1 MRKWPVI
8 FVLSFTVAVWAQSS
22 NSSSSDPGSSQ
33 TSSSAK
39 KSSFP
44 TPNPNLEPPRS
55 DSVNIRDVDDA
66 GPGESSSKETQID
79 LSPPAEDLKA
89 HPKNSQNLADSAGS
103 DGDGGD
109 VAEFH
114 AWDPHHAA
122 KDIEVGNFYFKRKN
136 YVAAESRYRE
146 ALYYKEGDAVATYQ
160 LAVCLEKL
168 QRPEEAR
175 EQYQNYL
182 KILPHGPQAEDVKK
196 ALDRLNGAAAAKNQ

>member
-1 MRKWPVI
+1 MRKWLLI
-8 FVLSFTVAVWAQSS
+8 FLLTLTVAVWAQSS
-22 NSSSSDPGSSQ
+22 NSSSSTPSSSQ
-33 TSSSAK
+33 TSSSAR
-39 KSSFP
+39 KSSVP
-44 TPNPNLEPPRS
+44 PPNPNLEPPRS

-79 LSPPAEDLKA
+79 LSPPTEDLKT
-89 HPKNSQNLADSAGS
+89 HPKTSENPADSAGS
-103 DGDGGD
+103 DGGD

-136 YVAAESRYRE
+136 YAAAESRYRE
-146 ALYYKEGDAVATYQ
+146 ALYYKENDAVATYQ

-168 QRPEEAR
+168 QRLDEAR

-182 KILPHGPQAEDVKK
+182 KILPHGPQTEDVKK
-196 ALDRLNGAAAAKNQ
+196 ALDRLKGTAAAKNQ

>member
-1 MRKWPVI
+1 M
-8 FVLSFTVAVWAQSS
+8 
-22 NSSSSDPGSSQ
+22 
-33 TSSSAK
+33 
-39 KSSFP
+39 
-44 TPNPNLEPPRS
+44 
-55 DSVNIRDVDDA
+55 NIRDVPEA

-89 HPKNSQNLADSAGS
+89 HPKNSENPADSAG
-103 DGDGGD
+103 GDDGD

-136 YVAAESRYRE
+136 YLAAESRYRE
-146 ALYYKEGDAVATYQ
+146 ALYYKDNDAVATYQ

-168 QRPEEAR
+168 QRPDEAR

-182 KILPHGPQAEDVKK
+182 KILPHGPQTEDANK
-196 ALDRLNGAAAAKNQ
+196 ALDRLKGAAAAKNQ

>member
-1 MRKWPVI
+1 MRRWLLI
-8 FVLSFTVAVWAQSS
+8 CLLGFNLAVWAQSPNSPSS
-22 NSSSSDPGSSQ
+22 NSQ
-33 TSSSAK
+33 TSSSATR
-39 KSSFP
+39 SSVP

-66 GPGESSSKETQID
+66 EPGESSSKETQID
-79 LSPPAEDLKA
+79 LSPPSEDLKA
-89 HPKNSQNLADSAGS
+89 HPKNAENPTDSAS
-103 DGDGGD
+103 SDGGD

-146 ALYYKEGDAVATYQ
+146 ALYYKDGDAVATYQ

-182 KILPHGPQAEDVKK
+182 KILPHGPQAEDVRK
-196 ALDRLNGAAAAKNQ
+196 ALDRLKGTAAAKNQ

>member
-1 MRKWPVI
+1 MRKWRLI
-8 FVLSFTVAVWAQSS
+8 FLLTLSVAVWAQSS
-22 NSSSSDPGSSQ
+22 NPSSSAPSGSQ
-33 TSSSAK
+33 TSSPARQ
-39 KSSFP
+39 SSVP

-89 HPKNSQNLADSAGS
+89 HPKNAENSTDSADS
-103 DGDGGD
+103 DGDD

-146 ALYYKEGDAVATYQ
+146 ALYYKTNDAVATYQ

-168 QRPEEAR
+168 QRPDEAR

-182 KILPHGPQAEDVKK
+182 KILPHGPQTEDVKK
-196 ALDRLNGAAAAKNQ
+196 ALDRLKGNAAAKNQ

>member
-1 MRKWPVI
+1 MRRWLL
-8 FVLSFTVAVWAQSS
+8 VLLLASTVAVWAQSS
-22 NSSSSDPGSSQ
+22 NSSSSAPSSSQ
-33 TSSSAK
+33 TPSSAR
-39 KSSFP
+39 KSTLP
-44 TPNPNLEPPRS
+44 PPNPNLEPPRS

-89 HPKNSQNLADSAGS
+89 HPKNAEDPTDSAG
-103 DGDGGD
+103 DDGGD
-109 VAEFH
+109 VGEFH

-136 YVAAESRYRE
+136 YAAAESRYRE
-146 ALYYKEGDAVATYQ
+146 ALYYKDNDAVATYQ
-160 LAVCLEKL
+160 LAVCLEKM

-182 KILPHGPQAEDVKK
+182 KILPHGPQTEDAKK
-196 ALDRLNGAAAAKNQ
+196 ALDRLQGPAAAKNR